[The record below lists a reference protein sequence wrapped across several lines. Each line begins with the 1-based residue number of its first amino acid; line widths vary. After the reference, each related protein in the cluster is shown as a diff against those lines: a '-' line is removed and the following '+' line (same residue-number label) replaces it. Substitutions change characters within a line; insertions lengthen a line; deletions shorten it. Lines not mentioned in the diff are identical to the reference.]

1 MRAILLARATV
12 TSIFGLRANI
22 CASHDPLGAPR
33 RLACRTT
40 ALAPMI
46 NRRRIVRS
54 PRFETAPSFCL
65 PPVDFCNG
73 VSPSQAAKWRP
84 AGEPLGRGHERS
96 DCRRGNWPLQPD
108 RCLGGARAVSRE
120 RLDGRTAD
128 RAVDVRGGVGV
139 FRNGGRGPGAARRR
153 GSTPDGGV
161 PADAFSGRAGLF
173 RQCCGRSSCCTGRR
187 PQTAAARFWL
197 Y

>member
-65 PPVDFCNG
+65 PPVDFCSG
-73 VSPSQAAKWRP
+73 VNPSQAAKSRP
-84 AGEPLGRGHERS
+84 AGNPSAAHCPVTR
-96 DCRRGNWPLQPD
+96 
-108 RCLGGARAVSRE
+108 
-120 RLDGRTAD
+120 DG
-128 RAVDVRGGVGV
+128 
-139 FRNGGRGPGAARRR
+139 RRR
-153 GSTPDGGV
+153 GRDVQLAGQAAAIA
-161 PADAFSGRAGLF
+161 PASASVRVRAGILRLICRKRNWPRHF
-173 RQCCGRSSCCTGRR
+173 ADDLPCKVGCECRCRQHDERQRCRRR
-187 PQTAAARFWL
+187 PGLFVVGAGLLARGI
-197 Y
+197 

>member
-84 AGEPLGRGHERS
+84 AGNPPRPR
-96 DCRRGNWPLQPD
+96 
-108 RCLGGARAVSRE
+108 ARAK
-120 RLDGRTAD
+120 GR
-128 RAVDVRGGVGV
+128 
-139 FRNGGRGPGAARRR
+139 FH
-153 GSTPDGGV
+153 
-161 PADAFSGRAGLF
+161 
-173 RQCCGRSSCCTGRR
+173 RR
-187 PQTAAARFWL
+187 PTYNYRRKFQ
-197 Y
+197 